1 MRLLNKSWVLF
12 TIAVATGSMT
22 YAQAPDPGPGSGS
35 ASAQGTV
42 EGSVSVS
49 GSAKVS
55 VAEMA
60 TKLGELQT
68 QTKDD
73 LQHVLHLQA
82 VARKDKD
89 VIKLTCV
96 NDKYV
101 RLKAESNVFDAQKR
115 DLLASLEKDSRVT
128 SYDSMSVA
136 ADGVHKAREEAER
149 CMGEPELGDS
159 DSKNSFTPPDITDD
173 PTKGLSFDVPGSV
186 FEPPAYAS
194 PWS

>member
-1 MRLLNKSWVLF
+1 MKGFKKILVGALLVVTTQL
-12 TIAVATGSMT
+12 
-22 YAQAPDPGPGSGS
+22 YAQPTDPTVAPDPAQPVVPG
-35 ASAQGTV
+35 V
-42 EGSVSVS
+42 
-49 GSAKVS
+49 SAKLSPV
-55 VAEMA
+55 EMSQRA
-60 TKLGELQT
+60 TELEAMVRA
-68 QTKDD
+68 DD
-73 LQHVLHLQA
+73 RHVLHLQA
-82 VARKDKD
+82 LARKDKD

-115 DLLASLEKDSRVT
+115 DLLSSLEKDSRVT
-128 SYDSMSVA
+128 TFDSMAVA

-173 PTKGLSFDVPGSV
+173 PTKGLSFDTPGSV